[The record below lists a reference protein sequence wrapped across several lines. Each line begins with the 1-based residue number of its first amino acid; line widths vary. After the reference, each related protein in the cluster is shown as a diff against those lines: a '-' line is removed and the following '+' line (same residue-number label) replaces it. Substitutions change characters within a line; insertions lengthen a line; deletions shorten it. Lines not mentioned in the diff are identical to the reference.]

1 MADTIEQKLE
11 KGKAVWE
18 MTQSAGWQ
26 IIKSQIE
33 AEIEIET
40 KDLLDCPVEEDT
52 QHKEAIKAYKKVLG
66 MVETAER
73 EKEEAAKTLREQK
86 E

>member
-18 MTQSAGWQ
+18 MTQTQGWQ
-26 IIKSQIE
+26 IIKSQLE

-40 KDLLDCPVEEDT
+40 KDLLDCPIEEDT
-52 QHKEAIKAYKKVLG
+52 EHKERIKAYKIVLG

-73 EKEEAAKTLREQK
+73 EKEDAAETLRKQ
-86 E
+86 